1 MLMMEIRESADLWFR
16 SGRQGLT
23 EGSNK
28 EEEVVNL
35 AHPGRTWKVTR
46 DEDS

>member
-1 MLMMEIRESADLWFR
+1 MVKVMVSADLWFR

-35 AHPGRTWKVTR
+35 AHPRRTWKVTR